1 MKATIKWLKEYVD
14 FDFSPEKTASIFT
27 MAGIEVEKILY
38 FAKGI
43 ENVIAGNILSFEKI
57 NSEKE
62 LFLCSVDIGTEALN
76 IVTAASNIK
85 KGMLVAVAPAGTL
98 LPSGLKT
105 ESQSFRGIDSNGILC
120 SEQDLGIAD
129 HSDKIIELPE
139 NSAIGKPIPE
149 LIDSEDTVLELS
161 PTPNRPDCLN
171 ILGLAREISAITGNP
186 LKLPRIKINESEYDN
201 SKLVSIKIEEPELC
215 PRYTARIIQKIKVS
229 ESPPFIR
236 RRLKSVGIRSI
247 NNVVDITNYV
257 LIELGHPLHAFD
269 YNLIEGKKI
278 VVRRARSGEKFK
290 TLDGVERNLNDETLL
305 IADSNR
311 GIALAGIMGG
321 QNSEVS
327 ENTTDILLESAYFNP
342 VNIRRSSKYL
352 GLSTEASYRFERSA
366 DPEILKF
373 ASDRAADLIQ
383 EICGGKIAAGIID
396 EYPKKIQREPFLFRH
411 QKAEKILGIKI
422 PENRVSDIIEKLGME
437 IQEKT
442 DSAIKVV
449 LPSYRPDLTREID
462 IIEEVARIFGYPNI
476 PTTYPSPSLYHK
488 RKIEKTS
495 LVSEIRNLV
504 TGWGFSEVINYSFID
519 ERVLEKL
526 GITDKSPL
534 CNFVRLKNPLSEEQ
548 NILRTTLI
556 PGLLANLEL
565 NTKRFLS
572 DIKIFETG
580 KVFFSKGSAEQPE
593 EKTCFSGLLSGEYES
608 KSWMNIKRR
617 MDFFDAKGIIE
628 AVSKHFSVTLSFRK
642 HEDRYKFLDSGKS
655 AEIFLNSKPL
665 GFLGELHPEI
675 AERFEIL
682 QSVAVFEICLD
693 ELLLNTGTNP
703 VYKPIPKNPPTYRDI
718 SIILPEA
725 SGFNEIMDIIRKIG
739 GEVLEDVK
747 IFDLFKGKQVP
758 AGKKSMTFSLVFRNP
773 QRTLT
778 DKEVDDIRLNIINE
792 LNKKL
797 GAELRT

>member
-1 MKATIKWLKEYVD
+1 M
-14 FDFSPEKTASIFT
+14 
-27 MAGIEVEKILY
+27 
-38 FAKGI
+38 
-43 ENVIAGNILSFEKI
+43 
-57 NSEKE
+57 
-62 LFLCSVDIGTEALN
+62 
-76 IVTAASNIK
+76 
-85 KGMLVAVAPAGTL
+85 
-98 LPSGLKT
+98 
-105 ESQSFRGIDSNGILC
+105 
-120 SEQDLGIAD
+120 
-129 HSDKIIELPE
+129 
-139 NSAIGKPIPE
+139 
-149 LIDSEDTVLELS
+149 
-161 PTPNRPDCLN
+161 
-171 ILGLAREISAITGNP
+171 
-186 LKLPRIKINESEYDN
+186 
-201 SKLVSIKIEEPELC
+201 
-215 PRYTARIIQKIKVS
+215 
-229 ESPPFIR
+229 
-236 RRLKSVGIRSI
+236 
-247 NNVVDITNYV
+247 
-257 LIELGHPLHAFD
+257 
-269 YNLIEGKKI
+269 
-278 VVRRARSGEKFK
+278 
-290 TLDGVERNLNDETLL
+290 ERNLNDETLL

-449 LPSYRPDLTREID
+449 PPSYRPDLTREID

-488 RKIEKTS
+488 RKIEKTP
-495 LVSEIRNLV
+495 LVSEIRNMM

-642 HEDRYKFLDSGKS
+642 HKDRYKFLDSGKS